1 MDLICPICGSKL
13 NIFDKSLVCAGHHC
27 FDIARQG
34 YVNLLTVQQKH
45 SLHPGDTREQVLSRR
60 AFLEAGYYAPI
71 AEALVVTSKEVM
83 ATSKELDVISN
94 ELTSVPNSKEV
105 SITSKELTVTSNEV
119 RFSGELLDVGCG
131 EGYYSARL
139 AEALGFHLT
148 GMDISREAVRCA
160 AGKYKNGLWLCAT
173 ASHIPVADHSC
184 RLLTSLFALT
194 MPEEFRRVLR
204 PDGYFLQVLA
214 AEDHLLGLKSIIYDQ
229 LIEKPK
235 DTVPDVPGFTLV
247 KSVPIRFTFT
257 VEGEQVENLLS
268 MTPHVFRIGK
278 DGARRLRET
287 KSLTDTAS
295 CVLNVFRP
303 Q

>member
-13 NIFDKSLVCAGHHC
+13 NRLDKSLVCAGHHC

-71 AEALVVTSKEVM
+71 AEALII
-83 ATSKELDVISN
+83 TSKELMVNLKEISVTSNEVKVISN
-94 ELTSVPNSKEV
+94 ELISNSKE
-105 SITSKELTVTSNEV
+105 ITTP
-119 RFSGELLDVGCG
+119 GELLDVGCG

-139 AEALGFHLT
+139 AGALGMHLT

-214 AEDHLLGLKSIIYDQ
+214 AEDHLLGLKSIIYDH

-247 KSVPIRFTFT
+247 RSVPIRFTFT

-278 DGARRLRET
+278 DGAQRLRET